1 MWFKKEEKEVLT
13 IEKLIE
19 FLKSNSERIDNHNV
33 YFKDSSMYN
42 GIATIIDI

>member
-1 MWFKKEEKEVLT
+1 MSIGNTVEKV
-13 IEKLIE
+13 IE
-19 FLKSNSERIDNHNV
+19 FPESNSEKIDNHNV